1 MIIKNIIRES
11 SRILKNHNIPSHD
24 LDAEI
29 ISSHVLKVK
38 REFLITNDLKNIS
51 NSELCKIRYAI
62 NRRIKREPI
71 AYITGK
77 KEFWSQDFTVNKYTL
92 VPRPET
98 ELMIYKIIN
107 YFKNK
112 KITIL
117 DMGTGSG
124 CILLSI
130 LKELKNSNGTGI
142 DISPQAIKIA
152 KKNSKKLNLYKRS
165 KFKVF
170 DINKFF
176 LGNYDLVVSNPPYI
190 SSIDMVNLEK
200 DIKNYEP
207 AIALD
212 GGKDGLKLIKKV
224 IYRANKVLKRKGL
237 LALEIGFNQ
246 YIRVKKLLTF
256 YGFRELGKEYDYKRN
271 IRCIIST
278 KL

>member
-1 MIIKNIIRES
+1 MIIKNIIKES
-11 SRILKNHNIPSHD
+11 SRILKNHHIPSYN

-29 ISSHVLKVK
+29 ISSHILNVK
-38 REFLITNDLKNIS
+38 REFLITNDFKSISKND
-51 NSELCKIRYAI
+51 LFKIRYAI
-62 NRRIKREPI
+62 NRRLKREPI

-77 KEFWSQDFTVNKYTL
+77 KEFWSQDFTVNKHTL

-98 ELMIYKIIN
+98 ELMIYKIID
-107 YFKNK
+107 YYKNK

-117 DMGTGSG
+117 DIGTGSG

-130 LKELKNSNGTGI
+130 LKELKNSSGIGI
-142 DISPQAIKIA
+142 DISSQAIKIA
-152 KKNSKKLNLYKRS
+152 KKNSKKLNLHKRS

-170 DINKFF
+170 DIDKFF
-176 LGNYDLVVSNPPYI
+176 IGNYDLVVSNPPYI
-190 SSIDMVNLEK
+190 SSIDMINLEK

-207 AIALD
+207 TIALD

-224 IYRANKVLKRKGL
+224 IYRANKVLKKKGI

-246 YIRVKKLLTF
+246 YIRVKKILTF